1 MKSASHAYGTPFTCL
16 QTPQRLSDDPRIWI
30 CTQRIPTKKNLK
42 IFVKVAQQVGEM
54 GLKKLTQEWDE
65 LEKPNNPDET
75 FEQRISKILGTQRQQ
90 GAGSSSAS

>member
-1 MKSASHAYGTPFTCL
+1 M
-16 QTPQRLSDDPRIWI
+16 SDDPRIWI